1 MEKINN
7 NGQATQGVDLP
18 PESITIATI
27 EQWLKKDLQMSINL
41 LTAIQTDPAILHQV
55 ATFMQGRLNN
65 HLEAKKNQTKLDL

>member
-18 PESITIATI
+18 TPDSITVKK
-27 EQWLKKDLQMSINL
+27 WLEKDLQMAINL
-41 LTAIQTDPAILHQV
+41 LCAIKDDPAILDQV
-55 ATFMQGRLNN
+55 ATFMLGRLNN